1 MINYLFLCMN
11 WYVNL
16 NGQTK
21 LEIDG
26 LTDRRAA
33 LFKGNIAGAADL
45 KDLVV
50 AHQID
55 EFIAPNASAAARMS
69 LRVLE
74 SFFSLM
80 SISSQLTE
88 VSGVNSLMEQTS
100 GSL

>member
-1 MINYLFLCMN
+1 MVF
-11 WYVNL
+11 
-16 NGQTK
+16 
-21 LEIDG
+21 
-26 LTDRRAA
+26 
-33 LFKGNIAGAADL
+33 
-45 KDLVV
+45 
-50 AHQID
+50 
-55 EFIAPNASAAARMS
+55 APNASAAARMS